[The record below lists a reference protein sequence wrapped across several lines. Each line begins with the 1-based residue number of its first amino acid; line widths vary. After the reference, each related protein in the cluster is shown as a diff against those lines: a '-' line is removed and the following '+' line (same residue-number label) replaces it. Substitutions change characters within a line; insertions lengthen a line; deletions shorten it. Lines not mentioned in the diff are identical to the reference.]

1 MKPSSAE
8 LKIRAKKT
16 LLGNYGTAVGALLI
30 LYGFLIAWMILVCL
44 IQAFTI
50 GLWVTSQSMFIRTF
64 LSTGLLALAS
74 LFQYMLL
81 PGMYRLYLNMVQD
94 GRGRVGDIFF
104 AFKNHAGKFLGIA
117 AILALSSVLL
127 SLPNTVL
134 MNVSVKTGDY
144 GFYQAFSV
152 WYFVV
157 MLAVSLYLY
166 LNFSLFFYILA
177 ENPEKGLIEAL
188 MESKELLT
196 GNRGRYFLLSLSFLG
211 WFLFIC
217 LTMGI
222 GLLWLLP
229 YVICTNIHFYLD
241 LKPQVEE
248 IPPQWQTDPEF
259 YQEPE
264 AWEDAEVWQES

>member
-16 LLGNYGTAVGALLI
+16 LLGNYGTAVGTLLI
-30 LYGFLIAWMILVCL
+30 LYGFLIAWTILICL
-44 IQAFTI
+44 TQVFSI
-50 GLWVTSQSMFIRTF
+50 GLRVTSQSAVIRMCI
-64 LSTGLLALAS
+64 STCLLGVSS
-74 LFQYMLL
+74 LFQSMLL
-81 PGMYRLYLNMVQD
+81 PGLYRLYLNMIQD
-94 GRGRVGDIFF
+94 GHGGVGDIFF
-104 AFKNHAGKFLGIA
+104 AFKNHAGKFFGIA
-117 AILALSSVLL
+117 AILALFTILT

-134 MNVSVKTGDY
+134 MAVSTKTGDY
-144 GFYQAFSV
+144 GFYQVFSG

-157 MLAVSLYLY
+157 MMAVSLYLY

-196 GNRGRYFLLSLSFLG
+196 GNRGRYIFLSLSFLG
-211 WFLFIC
+211 WFLFIY
-217 LTMGI
+217 LTTGI

-229 YVICTNIHFYLD
+229 YIICTNIHFYLD

-264 AWEDAEVWQES
+264 AWKDAEVWQE